1 MDNLVTVR
9 LTLVSASPRRRELL
23 GKLGLPF
30 DVLPSAAAE
39 RWAATDALELAQI
52 NARRKVEKS
61 IHYRAR
67 DRLLLGADTIIAF
80 DGRIFGKPAG
90 RESAGRMLHAL
101 SGRWHEVV
109 TGVCLSGPA
118 VSGLETSTIESAAS
132 TRVRFRS
139 LSSSDI
145 EGYLAGGEWNGKAG
159 AYAIQDAGRALVEKL
174 DGDYENVVGL
184 PTELIHE
191 LLSRHFRHCRFL

>member
-1 MDNLVTVR
+1 MDNLVSVR

-30 DVLPSAAAE
+30 EVVPSHAAE
-39 RWAATDALELAQI
+39 RWAAPDAVELAQV

-61 IHYRAR
+61 VHFRAS

-80 DGRIFGKPAG
+80 DGRVFGKPAG
-90 RESAGRMLHAL
+90 RESAERMLHAL
-101 SGRWHEVV
+101 SGRPHEVI

-118 VSGLETSTIESAAS
+118 ASDIETITVESAAS
-132 TRVRFRS
+132 SRVHFRS
-139 LSSSDI
+139 LSSPQI
-145 EGYLAGGEWNGKAG
+145 EAYLRTDEWKDKAG
-159 AYAIQDAGRALVEKL
+159 AYAIQDAGGALVEKL

-184 PTELIHE
+184 PTGLIHE
-191 LLSRHFRHCRFL
+191 LLARHFRHCRFL